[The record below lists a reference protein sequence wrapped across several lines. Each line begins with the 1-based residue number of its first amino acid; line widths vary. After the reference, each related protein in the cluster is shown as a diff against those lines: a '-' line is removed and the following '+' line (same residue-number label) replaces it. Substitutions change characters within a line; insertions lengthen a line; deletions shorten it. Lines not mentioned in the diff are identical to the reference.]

1 MDEPNPLAISA
12 DSAGSFNDFSRG
24 RKAHKNTRVI
34 ADSVYTRLRDAIQS
48 AELRPNLRLVED
60 ELADWLNVSRTPIRE
75 ALLQLEKDG
84 LVERDRGWVVH
95 EHNPAEIQARME
107 CRIAIESYA
116 ARLSAIRRSETD
128 LRELENLANKMEDP
142 ALPHIEFHKL
152 NHIFHRII
160 VECAGNQL
168 LTKLYDQTKMN
179 YWDLSVPIIFGP
191 DIYHQFCDDHRRL
204 IQAIASGD
212 GEKAQLIARDH
223 IQTTMKIVMEAVA
236 G

>member
-1 MDEPNPLAISA
+1 MISA
-12 DSAGSFNDFSRG
+12 DSAGSFNDFARG

-75 ALLQLEKDG
+75 ALLLLEKDG
-84 LVERDRGWVVH
+84 LVERDRGWVVR

-116 ARLSAIRRSETD
+116 ARLSALRRSETD
-128 LRELENLANKMEDP
+128 LMELENLVSKMEDP
-142 ALPHIEFHKL
+142 ALPRLEFHKL
-152 NHIFHRII
+152 NHIFHKKI
-160 VECAGNQL
+160 VECAGNRL
-168 LTKLYDQTKMN
+168 LTKLYFETIMN
-179 YWDLSVPIIFGP
+179 YWDLSVPVIFGL
-191 DIYHQFCDDHRRL
+191 DIYHKFCDDHRTL

-223 IQTTMKIVMEAVA
+223 IQTTMKIVLEAVA